1 MELLVVLL
9 QFFLSL
15 SLLVVIHEFGHFLFA
30 RIFKIRVEKFYIFF
44 NPWFSLF
51 KFKPKNSETTFG
63 IGWLPLGGY
72 VKIAGMIDESLD
84 TEQMK
89 RPVQDW
95 EFRSKPAW
103 QRLLVMVAGVV
114 FNFLLAILLYSM
126 ISFHFGE
133 KYIALQDVTS
143 GMDFSPAAH
152 KEGFVDG
159 DILLRADDAPLEA
172 FDEECFRAITNAKT
186 VTVLRNGAEYN
197 IPMTGDLMQEIMQE
211 KKGFASFRIPFV
223 IDSVM
228 QGSRAELAGLMAE
241 DSIVSVGDSQPAF
254 YRHCTEVFSEHK
266 NLNVS
271 VTVMRNHELVTMVL
285 TPDHNGKIGVYM
297 KSLTAFYPITT
308 KRYTLLESV
317 PAGIQKGVRKLT
329 GYASDMKYVFTK
341 EGAESVGGF
350 ISIGRL
356 FPYPFD
362 AEIFWN
368 ITAYLSVILAF
379 MNLLPIP
386 GLDGGHIMFLLYEI
400 VTRKKPSQKAL
411 VRAQM
416 IGMILLMALLL
427 YANMNDVFRLF
438 R

>member
-186 VTVLRNGAEYN
+186 VTVLRNGAEYD

-254 YRHCTEVFSEHK
+254 YRHCIEVFSEHK